1 MRPFLCT
8 LVFSLGFIAISTA
21 GQTSANPP
29 VSQSS
34 DESVVGPEDTLTIVA
49 LNCEEISK
57 PWRVGVSGEINL
69 PIVGTLHA
77 AGKTVEQIQQELA
90 VKLKPFIIEPQ
101 VTVYISELRSR
112 PITVTGAV
120 VNPGILQLQGPG
132 TIFSAVMLAGGFKSG
147 AATVT
152 LTRSLDRGRIDFDGV
167 SEVDDKFSV
176 LELPAKDI
184 ADGHSVGANIPVQP
198 QDVISV
204 LEDKQQRLVHIMGDV
219 EKPGAVELVNQS
231 TISLVKL
238 LAVAGGLTRTSSPQN
253 TVIRHIGPEG
263 IQSEMSKVNLKTII
277 EGKAKD
283 LELTAGDI
291 VVVPSSDFKYYLQ
304 TAPQA
309 AITSGFFILGKF

>member
-1 MRPFLCT
+1 MRPILCA
-8 LVFSLGFIAISTA
+8 LAFSLGFIAIPMA
-21 GQTSANPP
+21 GQDSPDRQ
-29 VSQSS
+29 VSRGS
-34 DESVVGPEDTLTIVA
+34 DESLVGPEDTLTIVA

-69 PIVGTLHA
+69 PMAGTVRA
-77 AGKTVEQIQQELA
+77 AGKTVEQIEQEIA
-90 VKLKPFIIEPQ
+90 FKLRPFILEPQ
-101 VTVYISELRSR
+101 VTVYVSELRSR

-120 VNPGILQLQGPG
+120 VNPGILQLQGSR
-132 TIFSAVMLAGGFKSG
+132 TLFSAIMLAGGFKTG
-147 AATVT
+147 AATIT
-152 LTRSLDRGRIDFDGV
+152 LTRSVDRGRIEFAGA

-176 LELPAKDI
+176 LELPVKDV
-184 ADGHSVGANIPVQP
+184 ADGHSAAANLVVQP

-204 LEDKQQRLVHIMGDV
+204 AEDKEQRLVHIMGDV
-219 EKPGAVELVNQS
+219 AKPGAVELVNQS
-231 TISLVKL
+231 TISLMKL

-253 TVIRHIGPEG
+253 ALIRHIGPEG

-291 VVVPSSDFKYYLQ
+291 VVVPSSDLKFYLE

-309 AITSGFFILGKF
+309 GLAAGFMLLGKF